1 MWRALHTS
9 EDFGY
14 IQGNGRKGGLFRQ
27 KDWGG
32 LKESQELTLTAV
44 GGWETNPETV
54 AEGSR
59 GEMMR
64 L

>member
-1 MWRALHTS
+1 MR
-9 EDFGY
+9 
-14 IQGNGRKGGLFRQ
+14 GNGGTEGLFRQ

-32 LKESQELTLTAV
+32 LKGSESSLLTAV

-64 L
+64 P